1 MTSSS
6 RSSGVGRIV
15 SVISSYISPK
25 ALQEAEIQIADG
37 FHLAALDESEYEAV
51 MLFLNHSC
59 EPNVGFAAYR
69 GSGMGGIVRRAARQ
83 LRLGS
88 RRGNTVVQVR

>member
-1 MTSSS
+1 
-6 RSSGVGRIV
+6 
-15 SVISSYISPK
+15 
-25 ALQEAEIQIADG
+25 
-37 FHLAALDESEYEAV
+37 